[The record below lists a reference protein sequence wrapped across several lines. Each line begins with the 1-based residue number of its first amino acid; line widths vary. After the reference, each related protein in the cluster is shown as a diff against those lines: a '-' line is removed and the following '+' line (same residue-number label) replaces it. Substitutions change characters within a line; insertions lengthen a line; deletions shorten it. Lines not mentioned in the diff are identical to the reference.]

1 MGAPSISSMTRQLG
15 LPPAPRTDSI
25 CVAASMRVRKASGL
39 RSSLEPGGPGAAVR
53 VASVPSQ
60 TVPQGRAPTPTT
72 HRYYTRPPPDTT
84 PSPRSPE
91 VCGPCRLMHLG
102 HQTPAPNQAFRAVS
116 QSARHVRTQGGPA
129 FPPHLAFISTTQY
142 PACRAITWARVVLP
156 SPGGPHSSAT
166 CSQDRRKCAATRPA
180 S

>member
-39 RSSLEPGGPGAAVR
+39 RSSLEPGGPVAAVR

-72 HRYYTRPPPDTT
+72 QRYYTRPPPDST

-91 VCGPCRLMHLG
+91 VWTMPPPCTWDTRPHL
-102 HQTPAPNQAFRAVS
+102 QT
-116 QSARHVRTQGGPA
+116 RHSGLCPSRPDTLGQREAQPS
-129 FPPHLAFISTTQY
+129 PTHLAFISTTQY

-166 CSQDRRKCAATRPA
+166 CSQDRRKCAATHAA

>member
-53 VASVPSQ
+53 VASVPRQ
-60 TVPQGRAPTPTT
+60 TVPQGRATTPTT
-72 HRYYTRPPPDTT
+72 QRYYTRPPPDTT

-91 VCGPCRLMHLG
+91 MCGPCHRH
-102 HQTPAPNQAFRAVS
+102 APG
-116 QSARHVRTQGGPA
+116 T
-129 FPPHLAFISTTQY
+129 
-142 PACRAITWARVVLP
+142 P
-156 SPGGPHSSAT
+156 SPTSKPGIQGCIPVD
-166 CSQDRRKCAATRPA
+166 QTR
-180 S
+180 